1 MRESPPSTSIAA
13 PPSAPAV
20 RGRPDLTRIGLH
32 RAIWLLAV
40 PMTLEMAVNSVYQ
53 IADLYWVGRLG
64 SEALAAVSIASMIR
78 WTIVSLSNGLAIGG
92 LAIVARRTGEH
103 RQEAANHATTQAVL
117 FALVASLGMALL
129 GLATMRPLLVLLGAD
144 QHVLPLGLA
153 FLRVTYLGLWAVV
166 MVPVVNAL
174 FRGAGDANIAFG
186 VLAFAN
192 LFNVVLEPFLVLGW
206 GPFPRMGVTG
216 AALSMVIAQGLGLVS
231 QLLILL
237 SGRARIRLNPHDLRP
252 DLGVIRRIV
261 EIGTPSTVQ
270 MFLRATSRVV
280 VLGLVGMFGT
290 YALAGYGVANR
301 VLLVALIPGF
311 GLGNAAATLVGQNL
325 GARQPDRAAKSAW
338 IIAAYNVALMTAFVL
353 FAFPLAPRLVA
364 LFDATPAVVSYGTA
378 ALRIMAASYLFA
390 AVGVVMGRGL
400 DGAGNT
406 VPAMSI
412 NAFSLWGLQI
422 PLAYLLT
429 RTSLGADGIW
439 WGIAAANMANGL
451 LMGYWFHRGGWKRRQ
466 V

>member
-1 MRESPPSTSIAA
+1 MRESTSQTSVAA
-13 PPSAPAV
+13 PPAV
-20 RGRPDLTRIGLH
+20 PGRPDLTRIGLH

-40 PMTLEMAVNSVYQ
+40 PMTLEMAVTSVYQ

-64 SEALAAVSIASMIR
+64 SQALAAVSIAGMVR
-78 WTIVSLSNGLAIGG
+78 WAIVSLSNGLAIGG
-92 LAIVARRTGEH
+92 LAIVARRIGE
-103 RQEAANHATTQAVL
+103 RRPEAADHATAQAVV

-129 GLATMRPLLVLLGAD
+129 GLVTMRPLLVLLGAD
-144 QHVLPLGLA
+144 QYVLPLGLA

-186 VLAFAN
+186 ALAFATAVS
-192 LFNVVLEPFLVLGW
+192 VVLEPFLVLGW
-206 GPFPRMGVTG
+206 GPFPRLGITG
-216 AALSMVIAQGLGLVS
+216 AALSLILGQGLGLTL
-231 QLLILL
+231 QLLILA
-237 SGRARIRLNPHDLRP
+237 SGRARIRLNLHDLRP
-252 DLGVIRRIV
+252 DPEVIRRIV

-301 VLLVALIPGF
+301 VLLVAFIPGF

-325 GARQPDRAAKSAW
+325 GAQQPERAAKSAW
-338 IIAAYNVALMTAFVL
+338 FIAGYNVALMTAFVL
-353 FAFPLAPRLVA
+353 FAFPMASRLVA
-364 LFDATPAVVSYGTA
+364 LFDATPAVVTYGTA
-378 ALRIMAASYLFA
+378 ALRVIAASYLVS

-412 NAFSLWGLQI
+412 NAFSLWALQI
-422 PLAYLLT
+422 PLAFLLT

-439 WGIAAANMANGL
+439 WGIAMANMANGL
-451 LMGYWFHRGGWKRRQ
+451 LMAYWFHRGGWKRRE